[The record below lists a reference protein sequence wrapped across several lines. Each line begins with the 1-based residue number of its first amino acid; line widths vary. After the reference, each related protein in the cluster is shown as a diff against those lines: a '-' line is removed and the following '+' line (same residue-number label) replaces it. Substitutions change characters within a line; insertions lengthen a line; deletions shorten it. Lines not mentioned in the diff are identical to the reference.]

1 MNLNQLKIFYFAAK
15 RGNLNMAARDLFV
28 TQPAVTKGIQ
38 RLQEH
43 YDIKLVNRFG
53 KKLVL
58 TDAGQALFEIS
69 EKIFDLESLAEETI
83 REFQRSKRGKIRLL
97 ASESFGAYYL
107 PSVMTPF
114 LKDNPFVFMS
124 VNILPSEEVGEDI
137 ANLRADLGFTSFPI
151 DNPKLQVHEILEDEL
166 VVIVRPGHKLA
177 GKESIKPVDL
187 EGENLIYHER
197 GSVPHQAINSF
208 LKGNSV
214 SVSVSMELSSNRAM
228 KQAVENGIGAA
239 LISRHVAD
247 EEVQA
252 GRLIALSFE
261 NRPLKRKYFM
271 IYHKEKYIS
280 EILKRFIDRLN
291 QWGAEYTRCTSR

>member
-1 MNLNQLKIFYFAAK
+1 MNLNQLKIFYVAAK
-15 RGNLNMAARDLFV
+15 RGNLNVAAKDLFV

-38 RLQEH
+38 RLQDH

-58 TDAGQALFEIS
+58 TDAGQALFEIA

-83 REFQRSKRGKIRLL
+83 REFQQSTRGRVRIL

-124 VNILPSEEVGEDI
+124 VNILPSEEVGEGV
-137 ANLRADLGFTSFPI
+137 ANLKADLGFTSFAL
-151 DNPKLQVHEILEDEL
+151 DNPKLQIHEILEDEL
-166 VVIVRPGHKLA
+166 VVIVPPEHKLA
-177 GKESIKPVDL
+177 TYKRIKPSDL
-187 EGENLIYHER
+187 EGETLIYHEK
-197 GSVPHQAINSF
+197 GSVPHQAIKSF
-208 LKGNSV
+208 LNKNSV
-214 SVSVSMELSSNRAM
+214 SVAVSMELSSNRAM

-247 EEVQA
+247 EEVKA
-252 GRLIALSFE
+252 GRLVALSFE
-261 NRPLKRKYFM
+261 NRPLKRKYFI
-271 IYHKEKYIS
+271 IYHKEKYLS
-280 EILKRFIDRLN
+280 EILKRFIDRLSR
-291 QWGAEYTRCTSR
+291 WGKDYTQSIS